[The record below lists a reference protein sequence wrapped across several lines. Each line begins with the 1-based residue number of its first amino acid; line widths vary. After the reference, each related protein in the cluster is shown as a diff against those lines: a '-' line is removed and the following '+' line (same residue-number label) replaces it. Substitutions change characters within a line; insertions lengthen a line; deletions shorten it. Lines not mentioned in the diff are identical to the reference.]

1 MALYPYDIP
10 SLHDIFPD
18 IPNVLGN
25 VNTNIPV
32 QAGQPINAA
41 ERQNAKEVTALV
53 ESAQSGFKTL
63 ILS

>member
-10 SLHDIFPD
+10 SLHDIFPN
-18 IPNVLGN
+18 IPNVLVN
-25 VNTNIPV
+25 VDLNIPV

-53 ESAQSGFKTL
+53 KDALSGFKIL